1 MVCGTLVTCQRHGKF
16 NLLITVFFLLLLLLF
31 FDWMGYSIIII
42 IIILIGIRTSF
53 ESEKKKSDYPAQILE
68 NKNSLYIR
76 IIIIP
81 YTLDL
86 DSLILIPIV
95 DIFVSVYLG
104 PLAYK
109 NNKPMTFMLGI

>member
-16 NLLITVFFLLLLLLF
+16 NLLITVFLLLLLLLF
-31 FDWMGYSIIII
+31 FDWMGYSIII